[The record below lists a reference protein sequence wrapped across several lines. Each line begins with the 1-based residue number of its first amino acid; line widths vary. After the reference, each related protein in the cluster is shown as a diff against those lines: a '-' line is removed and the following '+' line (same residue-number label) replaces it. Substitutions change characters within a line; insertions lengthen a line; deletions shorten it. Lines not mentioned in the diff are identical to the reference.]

1 MIKNIKKILISIIA
15 VFSFAFILNVSTV
28 KAAGEYA
35 TISGG
40 GTINEDGSVSV
51 TVNITNN
58 DGLWGAEGTLS
69 YDSSVIEYSGSA
81 SGATVNGGN
90 GQITFVQDYDGV
102 SKAGSITVKF
112 KAVGTGNTN
121 VSLAACSVI
130 GQDTNP
136 VNCAGGVAA
145 VSVVQSNQSTPADN
159 PSNTTNQGSSDATL
173 SSLVISPGKL
183 SPAFSSGTKNY
194 TVQLDEDVTAI
205 TVSATPKDSKA
216 KVLSVNGAKS
226 LKPGKN
232 TVSVVVQAENGAKS
246 TYYITVYCGE
256 VVDEDGLSEVDVKVN
271 GNDYVIANVI
281 PDSVIP
287 DDFEETSMDYSEK
300 KIKVLKYANGNLN
313 LVYLR
318 NKEDDS
324 SALYVFDK
332 ENDIFYPYIKV
343 VLNDEHFIILIV
355 PGKDVTIPENIS
367 QSSYNVN
374 GTDFVA
380 YQKNAEGEDKNSF
393 LYVYTMNKAG
403 VLGWYQYDLTEG
415 TYQRCTS
422 FGDDMVPLEEYDKLK
437 AQVDIL
443 KQQYEDNTK
452 SLELYV
458 YIAAGIAIILLIVLI
473 ATNIVKSKKIKT
485 LQDGRDDD
493 DSDED
498 SFEETEI
505 ASEPENAIE
514 PVEKEEPEIAIETV
528 VEDEPENAI
537 EPVVE
542 EKPENT
548 DEALDKAIKE
558 SLDKVI
564 DEALEEA
571 MTDIKIE
578 EPAIEIKEVI
588 DDDDDFEIFTLD
600 D

>member
-1 MIKNIKKILISIIA
+1 M
-15 VFSFAFILNVSTV
+15 
-28 KAAGEYA
+28 
-35 TISGG
+35 
-40 GTINEDGSVSV
+40 
-51 TVNITNN
+51 
-58 DGLWGAEGTLS
+58 
-69 YDSSVIEYSGSA
+69 
-81 SGATVNGGN
+81 
-90 GQITFVQDYDGV
+90 
-102 SKAGSITVKF
+102 
-112 KAVGTGNTN
+112 
-121 VSLAACSVI
+121 
-130 GQDTNP
+130 
-136 VNCAGGVAA
+136 
-145 VSVVQSNQSTPADN
+145 
-159 PSNTTNQGSSDATL
+159 
-173 SSLVISPGKL
+173 
-183 SPAFSSGTKNY
+183 
-194 TVQLDEDVTAI
+194 
-205 TVSATPKDSKA
+205 
-216 KVLSVNGAKS
+216 
-226 LKPGKN
+226 
-232 TVSVVVQAENGAKS
+232 
-246 TYYITVYCGE
+246 
-256 VVDEDGLSEVDVKVN
+256 
-271 GNDYVIANVI
+271 
-281 PDSVIP
+281 
-287 DDFEETSMDYSEK
+287 
-300 KIKVLKYANGNLN
+300 
-313 LVYLR
+313 
-318 NKEDDS
+318 
-324 SALYVFDK
+324 FDK

-380 YQKNAEGEDKNSF
+380 YQKNAEGEDENSF

-473 ATNIVKSKKIKT
+473 ATNVVKSKKIKA

-505 ASEPENAIE
+505 AS
-514 PVEKEEPEIAIETV
+514 
-528 VEDEPENAI
+528 EPENAI